1 MAAEMTLLNEI
12 VDALIDVQLLLNH
25 NDDGEFHLIS
35 ATLAFTKRDL
45 KRIFGLRGCVAVLV
59 IWRVQTWECSI

>member
-1 MAAEMTLLNEI
+1 MTLLNEI

-45 KRIFGLRGCVAVLV
+45 KRIFGLRGCVVVLV
-59 IWRVQTWECSI
+59 I